1 MQDEGKQ
8 EIVTDFKDLP
18 YRVIVYVVSI
28 NFLVN
33 SDCIYRTYFMVKDHH
48 ALSISIKR
56 DYNPIKINKDVYND
70 DNVIH
75 EIFMIKNDLYD
86 VKVHN

>member
-1 MQDEGKQ
+1 
-8 EIVTDFKDLP
+8 
-18 YRVIVYVVSI
+18 
-28 NFLVN
+28 
-33 SDCIYRTYFMVKDHH
+33 MVKDHH